1 MNNWG
6 YRKPKKQFVS
16 FENVIAWG
24 LQIDETDPDW
34 GRFYNYARHFFA
46 EAVKLFNGTYTYE
59 KLKADGTTET
69 VHYPNLNITEEDLLN
84 HYFEEYGSRLCARP
98 LEVGRISI
106 VDGKPMDWKTAMSV
120 VLDITYRKTQKF
132 VLFNRYKYLGLVK
145 TTGFNYDPIENYRM
159 VEEENST
166 GGREWGGTDIRTG
179 SYENAPTG
187 SSSIDRS
194 IKTDEVGHISVNGPV
209 KTFTTTKDQ
218 ITGKITISNIELED
232 KEEINAIGFA
242 RSSGVEQGKTKGATS
257 AKLEN
262 GEITSTA
269 DVADGT
275 AVQNTAYATTYDDTE
290 TDRKTGH
297 STVQGSVGEAE
308 TQNSISTQTHY
319 MEGTIESGNPS
330 AYGYTDT
337 QSFTNRKDTTTFNNL
352 TDTEDKSETKTGE
365 RTLTRSGNIGV
376 TTSQQM
382 IESERE
388 LVRFNV
394 IDEFCKELNK
404 EILLSVWN

>member
-1 MNNWG
+1 MRTKHYVKFVDLYEWAWNHE
-6 YRKPKKQFVS
+6 YQATAETFVS
-16 FENVIAWG
+16 G
-24 LQIDETDPDW
+24 LSD
-34 GRFYNYARHFFA
+34 
-46 EAVKLFNGTYTYE
+46 LFNGTLDNPYKPGE
-59 KLKADGTTET
+59 KLPFIMNDEQ
-69 VHYPNLNITEEDLLN
+69 LNEIWLD
-84 HYFEEYGSRLCARP
+84 YFEEKEVMWALRYGRYDVSTHK
-98 LEVGRISI
+98 RIETY
-106 VDGKPMDWKTAMSV
+106 DEAMSDIMARFGQRINEI
-120 VLDITYRKTQKF
+120 VLLNKPKW
-132 VLFNRYKYLGLVK
+132 VK
-145 TTGFNYDPIENYRM
+145 LIGSTDLSYNPIENYRM
-159 VEEENST
+159 VENENST

-187 SSSIDRS
+187 SQSIDRS

-209 KTFTTTKDQ
+209 KTLTTVKDSE
-218 ITGKITISNIELED
+218 TGKITISDIELED

-242 RSSGVEQGKTKGATS
+242 RSSGVEQGKTKGKTQ

-269 DVADGT
+269 DVAKGT
-275 AVQNTAYATTYDDTE
+275 AVENTAYATTYDDTE

-319 MEGTIESGNPS
+319 REGTIESGNPN

-352 TDTEDKSETKTGE
+352 TDTEDKSETKKGE
-365 RTLTRSGNIGV
+365 RTLTRSGNIGI

-382 IESERE
+382 VQSERD
-388 LVRFNV
+388 L
-394 IDEFCKELNK
+394 
-404 EILLSVWN
+404 LLSVAKVIMFEVADEVFLRTWG

>member
-6 YRKPKKQFVS
+6 YRKPKKQFVT
-16 FENVIAWG
+16 FENMIAWG
-24 LQIDETDPDW
+24 LQLDEDDPTW

-98 LEVGRISI
+98 LEIGRISL
-106 VDGKPMDWKTAMSV
+106 VDGQPMDEETAMSV

-132 VLFNRYKYLGLVK
+132 VLFNQYKYLGLVK
-145 TTGFNYDPIENYRM
+145 TTGFLYDPIENYRM
-159 VEEENST
+159 VEDGEDKTTYGKANTKT
-166 GGREWGGTDIRTG
+166 GNVTAT
-179 SYENAPTG
+179 PTG

-209 KTFTTTKDQ
+209 KTFTTTKDEA
-218 ITGKITISNIELED
+218 TGKIIISDIELED
-232 KEEINAIGFA
+232 KEEINAVGYA

-257 AKLEN
+257 AKLLD
-262 GEITSTA
+262 GEISSTA
-269 DVADGT
+269 DVANGT
-275 AVQNTAYATTYDDTE
+275 AVENTAYATTYDDTD

-319 MEGTIESGNPS
+319 REGTIESGNPS
-330 AYGYTDT
+330 AFGFTDT
-337 QSFTNRKDTTTFNNL
+337 QSFDNRTDTTTYNNVKDQL
-352 TDTEDKSETKTGE
+352 SGNDTKEHS
-365 RTLTRSGNIGV
+365 LTRSGNIGV

-404 EILLSVWN
+404 EILLSIWN

>member
-1 MNNWG
+1 MDNWG

-24 LQIDETDPDW
+24 LQIDEDDPDW

-98 LEVGRISI
+98 LEIGRISL
-106 VDGKPMDWKTAMSV
+106 VNGQPMDLNNAMSV

-145 TTGFNYDPIENYRM
+145 TTGFLYDPIENYRM
-159 VEEENST
+159 VEDGEDTTTYGKANTKT
-166 GGREWGGTDIRTG
+166 GNITGT
-179 SYENAPTG
+179 PTG
-187 SSSIDRS
+187 SSSIDRT
-194 IKTDEVGHISVNGPV
+194 IKTDEVGHISVNGPI

-218 ITGKITISNIELED
+218 TTGKIIVSDIELQD
-232 KEEINAIGFA
+232 RDEISAVGFA

-257 AKLEN
+257 ARIVN
-262 GEITSTA
+262 GEIVSTA
-269 DVADGT
+269 DVANGT
-275 AVQNTAYATTYDDTE
+275 AVQNTSYATTYDDNL

-330 AYGYTDT
+330 AFGFTDT
-337 QSFTNRKDTTTFNNL
+337 QSFTNRTDTTTYNNVKDQL
-352 TDTEDKSETKTGE
+352 SGNDTKAHS
-365 RTLTRSGNIGV
+365 LTRSGNIGV

-382 IESERE
+382 IESERD